1 MLFGQNGRWNQHGD
15 LLPVFDHLE
24 CRAHGELCLTIPNV
38 AAYESVHGSG
48 REKVVAYLRSDQQ
61 LVFRFLILESGFK
74 FALPL
79 GVRWICR
86 ATFLTA
92 CRLDAQK
99 RLREVRDGLA
109 DLLISETVGGIM
121 DAGYNSYVFFNRGS
135 GWDIGKPDYAFE
147 TPEVLGAGQLIDIDG
162 DGKLE
167 LLRIGV
173 PINILELIEI
183 FLTEEIDANL
193 AVYRLDRPA
202 SVPATP
208 MGGDPWFEVKLG
220 VALDFDTSRP
230 AGFIPTV
237 EHDFNGDGFRDYISS
252 TDGTKLE
259 IFVGDPKKGY
269 KSRSAR
275 QKIATEGQ
283 IRPGDLNGDGLTDLV
298 LFNTRRDNQPVMLL
312 TNLGVLPGTVVTPG
326 LEKAE
331 VESD

>member
-1 MLFGQNGRWNQHGD
+1 MLSESDIQIFLDAPRISVGDVNGDGRQD
-15 LLPVFDHLE
+15 
-24 CRAHGELCLTIPNV
+24 IV
-38 AAYESVHGSG
+38 AAQRHQLLLFFRKPDGSFDRAPSEVIRLGRITLEDHIRGSG
-48 REKVVAYLRSDQQ
+48 A
-61 LVFRFLILESGFK
+61 
-74 FALPL
+74 
-79 GVRWICR
+79 VR
-86 ATFLTA
+86 TA
-92 CRLDAQK
+92 AQDIDG
-99 RLREVRDGLA
+99 DGLA

-135 GWDIGKPDYAFE
+135 GWDIDKPDYAFE

-331 VESD
+331 AESGERLAGEDSRWRTRSQKR